1 MTETPIP
8 NAPTGLPH
16 EPAAYAPLGTTA
28 SRSPTPSVDQFAA
41 MAQLTARMGEL
52 GHDHDGRYRLANA
65 VNDEIAA
72 GGSGFVALGM
82 DPSRMAAE
90 AQHKADANDPGS
102 APPAGATPAADY
114 SVLHPEAFGDQDERQ
129 AFGDAMSTAGLD
141 VRVVQSLVAD
151 VAGDGRIR
159 SAIARGEAAIEA
171 RLVEVREFFAR
182 QPSGM
187 DELKLAVAFGEHLVA
202 KNPKLAA
209 TWDAAML
216 SENALFTLACE
227 ARRLGFA
234 TPARR

>member
-1 MTETPIP
+1 MTEVPIP
-8 NAPTGLPH
+8 SASASAQ

-28 SRSPTPSVDQFAA
+28 SRSAAPSVDQFAA
-41 MAQLTARMGEL
+41 MDRLTARMSEMGN
-52 GHDHDGRYRLANA
+52 DHDGRNRLINA
-65 VNDEIAA
+65 VHNEIAA
-72 GGSGFVALGM
+72 GGSGFLALEM

-90 AQHKADANDPGS
+90 AQHKASANDPGN
-102 APPAGATPAADY
+102 AAPAGATPAAEY
-114 SVLHPEAFGDQDERQ
+114 SALRPEAFGDQDERQ
-129 AFGDAMSTAGLD
+129 AFGEVMSTAGLD

-159 SAIARGEAAIEA
+159 SAIGRGEAAIDA
-171 RLVEVREFFAR
+171 RLVEVRAFFER
-182 QPSGM
+182 QPGGM
-187 DELKLAVAFGEHLVA
+187 DDLKLAVAFGEHLVA

-216 SENALFTLACE
+216 SENALFSLACE